1 MIIYYLSGWEMMD
14 FKESMFLPFLVLM
27 TIWETL
33 EETQELLAP
42 GLRSEKL
49 ALIFKFIYKP

>member
-1 MIIYYLSGWEMMD
+1 MMD
-14 FKESMFLPFLVLM
+14 FKDSGFLPFLVLM

-33 EETQELLAP
+33 EETQNPPAP
-42 GLRSEKL
+42 GLTSEKL